1 MGMIIKDTGTE
12 RTFEIAPSGA
22 YAARCYRI
30 IDLGTQTFQV
40 KGETKQAH
48 QVLIAWELSKKM
60 GDGQPFV
67 ISEKYTS
74 SLHEK
79 AKLRSVLESWRGRK
93 FTEAER
99 NGFDIEQVLGKVCF
113 LNIVH
118 DKKGDKTYANVAS
131 VMPVPEGL
139 PSPAAAN
146 EQLFFNI
153 EEWNDTVFAKIPKYY
168 QEAIKRSPEYE
179 GRASWSAPEGH
190 PQVAPDTVFPDD
202 DIPF

>member
-1 MGMIIKDTGTE
+1 MGMIIKDTGTD
-12 RTFEIAPSGA
+12 RTFEVAPSGA

-30 IDLGTQTFQV
+30 IDIGTQT
-40 KGETKQAH
+40 KQSH
-48 QVLIAWELSKKM
+48 QIWMAWELSKKM
-60 GDGQPFV
+60 ADGQPFV

-79 AKLRSVLESWRGRK
+79 AKLRGVLESWRGRK

-139 PSPAAAN
+139 PSPAAVN

-153 EEWNDTVFAKIPKYY
+153 DEWNDKVFAKIPKYY
-168 QEAIKRSPEYE
+168 QEMIKRSPEYE
-179 GRASWSAPEGH
+179 NLQFESRDSGEAYAQQAQQTEY
-190 PQVAPDTVFPDD
+190 VDD

>member
-1 MGMIIKDTGTE
+1 MGMIIKDTGVD
-12 RTFEIAPSGA
+12 RTFEVAPSGA
-22 YAARCYRI
+22 CAARCYRI
-30 IDLGTQTFQV
+30 IDLGTQTFHV
-40 KGETKQAH
+40 GNEMKQQH
-48 QVLIAWELSKKM
+48 QILMAWELIKKM

-67 ISEKYTS
+67 ISEKYTK

-99 NGFDIEQVLGKVCF
+99 NGFEIEQVLGKVCF

-118 DKKGDKTYANVAS
+118 IHKGERTYANVVS
-131 VMPVPEGL
+131 VMPVPDGI
-139 PSPAAAN
+139 PSPAAVN

-153 EEWNDTVFAKIPKYY
+153 DEWNDEVFAKIPRFY
-168 QEAIKRSPEYE
+168 QDAIKRSPEYQE
-179 GRASWSAPEGH
+179 ISNSSSAQAKQGQLPEF
-190 PQVAPDTVFPDD
+190 QDN